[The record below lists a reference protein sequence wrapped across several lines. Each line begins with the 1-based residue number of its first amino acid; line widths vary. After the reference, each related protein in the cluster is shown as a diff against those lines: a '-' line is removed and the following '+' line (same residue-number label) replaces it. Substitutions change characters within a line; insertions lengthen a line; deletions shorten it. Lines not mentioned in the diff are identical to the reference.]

1 MNSRQAEC
9 DVVVAGAGPAGCEC
23 ARRLA
28 EAGFSVVVV
37 EEHAGA
43 GEPQHCTGVISPA
56 AYRAFDL
63 PRSAVQVELKEAE
76 LTSPGGVRLRVELN
90 GAGPFVVDR
99 KEVDLSLARRAE
111 EAGVRFSY
119 RTRVGGLRVECWGV
133 LASGLRGGEP
143 WEARARAV
151 VLATGAKSRLPKAAG
166 LASVDDA
173 AQGAQA
179 EVAAASP
186 PVMRVWVG
194 NRLVPGGFGWVVPAQ
209 EGRSRVGV
217 LTRERPRE
225 ALALVSREA
234 FCGDGSEL
242 KSAQVRVHPVPAV
255 PRHPTFGDRVLS
267 VGDAAG
273 QVKMTTGG
281 GVYYG
286 LLGARIASEVLAE
299 GLQQGRLSAAHL
311 ARYQR
316 LWQRVLGPEQR
327 AGQLLRKLALSAPD
341 ETLDDIFRRA
351 ERLGLSRHLVELLD
365 FDWHA
370 RPSLWLLVAMMGAG
384 PGSGRG
390 LGWLRKLVG

>member
-1 MNSRQAEC
+1 
-9 DVVVAGAGPAGCEC
+9 
-23 ARRLA
+23 
-28 EAGFSVVVV
+28 
-37 EEHAGA
+37 
-43 GEPQHCTGVISPA
+43 
-56 AYRAFDL
+56 
-63 PRSAVQVELKEAE
+63 
-76 LTSPGGVRLRVELN
+76 
-90 GAGPFVVDR
+90 
-99 KEVDLSLARRAE
+99 
-111 EAGVRFSY
+111 
-119 RTRVGGLRVECWGV
+119 
-133 LASGLRGGEP
+133 
-143 WEARARAV
+143 V

-173 AQGAQA
+173 AHGAQA

-242 KSAQVRVHPVPAV
+242 RSAQVRVHPVPSV
-255 PRHPTFGDRVLS
+255 PRHPTSGDRVLS

-286 LLGARIASEVLAE
+286 LLGASIAAEVLAE
-299 GLQQGRLSAAHL
+299 GLLRGRLSRAHL

-327 AGQLLRKLALSAPD
+327 AGQLLRKLVLSAPD
-341 ETLDDIFRRA
+341 ETLDDIFRRT

-370 RPSLWLLVAMMGAG
+370 RPSLWLLVAMMGAA